1 MKKLTWA
8 ELKEKI
14 EGMDEE
20 WQNADVTIFDQNDGE
35 FYGLCELL
43 FVDETDILDHGHP
56 YLTTFEYLNEEE

>member
-43 FVDETDILDHGHP
+43 FVDETDILDKGHP